1 MAQRTLILAHLV
13 PKPSQLHNRM
23 AIEDGNTKKSL
34 RQIKNDIRKIP
45 KTFFKYCK
53 KCGEI

>member
-1 MAQRTLILAHLV
+1 MAQRTLILAHSL
-13 PKPSQLHNRM
+13 PKLSQLHNRM
-23 AIEDGNTKKSL
+23 AIEGGNTKKSL
-34 RQIKNDIRKIP
+34 RQIKNNIRKIP